1 MYGAGRAAV
10 ASAGVGAAAANGMLP
25 FTGIALAVYVAIGIG
40 LIVVGLLL
48 RRTANQRHPGVD

>member
-25 FTGIALAVYVAIGIG
+25 LTGIALGIYMAIGIG

-48 RRTANQRHPGVD
+48 RRTANQRQPSVE

>member
-10 ASAGVGAAAANGMLP
+10 AGAGVGAAAANGMLP
-25 FTGIALAVYVAIGIG
+25 VTGIALGVYMAIGIG

-48 RRTANQRHPGVD
+48 RRSANQRHPSVE